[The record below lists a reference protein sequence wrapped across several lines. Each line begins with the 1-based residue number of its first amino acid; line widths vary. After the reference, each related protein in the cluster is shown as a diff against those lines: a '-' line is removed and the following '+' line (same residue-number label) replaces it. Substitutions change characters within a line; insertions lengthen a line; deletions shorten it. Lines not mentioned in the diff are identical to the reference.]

1 MTEQTAR
8 ATKKALKLKRRLKQK
23 KPNFVRPESWRY
35 VRIKENWRRPRG
47 LDHKVRLKYAG
58 WPPGVSIG
66 YRTPKAIRGLHPSG
80 YKELLVHNVE
90 ELQKIDPKTQ
100 AARIAHTVGKRKR
113 ARILAEAKKKKI
125 TILNVKEIKEVKEI
139 KDAEET
145 PAEEKESA
153 EEKLE
158 EKEEIEET
166 EKPKQKQA
174 KTRKRKKETGEQ

>member
-1 MTEQTAR
+1 MTEQNKPSA
-8 ATKKALKLKRRLKQK
+8 KMLKLKRQLKQR

-35 VRIKENWRRPRG
+35 VRIKESWRRPRG

-80 YKELLVHNVE
+80 FYEVLVYNVE
-90 ELQKIDPKTQ
+90 GLQKIDPKTQ

-125 TILNVKEIKEVKEI
+125 IILNVKEIKEAKEAPI
-139 KDAEET
+139 K
-145 PAEEKESA
+145 EKESA
-153 EEKLE
+153 EEKPE
-158 EKEEIEET
+158 EKEEEKETEET
-166 EKPKQKQA
+166 EKPKQT
-174 KTRKRKKETGEQ
+174 KTRKRKKETEKQ